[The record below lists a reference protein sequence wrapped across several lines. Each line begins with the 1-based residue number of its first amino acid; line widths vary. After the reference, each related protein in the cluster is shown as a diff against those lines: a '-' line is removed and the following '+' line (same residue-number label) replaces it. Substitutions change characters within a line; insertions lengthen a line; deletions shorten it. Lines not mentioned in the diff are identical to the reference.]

1 MEKTK
6 DIDISGV
13 RYQVCKMTAR
23 DGSWI
28 AMQIL
33 TKVLPAGLDEK
44 VTGGSSLPAKR
55 SDMSEQEFHSI
66 QDHCLAVCRVYKLV
80 GSMDVPHPVFDRPG
94 QLRPE
99 LEHDVLTVM
108 ALTAHALA
116 FNIAPFFAEDAL
128 KPVLASF
135 QGLNLFSASSSTSSS
150 SGQ

>member
-6 DIDISGV
+6 DVDISGV
-13 RYQVCKMTAR
+13 RYQIGKMTAR

-55 SDMSEQEFHSI
+55 SEMSEQEFHNI
-66 QDHCLAVCRVYKLV
+66 QDHCLAVCARYKLV
-80 GSMDVPHPVFDRPG
+80 GNVEAALPVFDRPG
-94 QLRPE
+94 KLNPD

-135 QGLNLFSASSSTSSS
+135 QGLNLFSASNSTSSS
-150 SGQ
+150 SAQ